1 MMSVRSGIPLLKG
14 KNRSI
19 FIIYLVLLLLAIYSF
34 VPLIILGIN
43 SLKSNEEVASNPFG
57 LPKTAMWSNYLKA
70 WEIGNFSVTLR
81 NSVFLVSISVIG
93 VLAISFLAAYGLSR
107 YTPRG
112 KSFFISYLLI
122 GSSIPAQLYILPL
135 YIALSRLDLLDNLL
149 TLAVVNIAKQA
160 PFGAF
165 LLRAFLLQITSEF
178 EDAARVDGASEFQV
192 LSKVL
197 IPICAPAILTV
208 ALVAGLRVWNEFFFA
223 VTFIQNENIKPISTS
238 IFSFQQKYYTD
249 WGLVNAG
256 SIITIV
262 PIIFLFL
269 LLQRHFIKGL
279 TQGGLKG

>member
-1 MMSVRSGIPLLKG
+1 
-14 KNRSI
+14 
-19 FIIYLVLLLLAIYSF
+19 
-34 VPLIILGIN
+34 
-43 SLKSNEEVASNPFG
+43 
-57 LPKTAMWSNYLKA
+57 MWSNYLKA

>member
-1 MMSVRSGIPLLKG
+1 MMNVLSGIPLLKAR
-14 KNRSI
+14 NRSA
-19 FIIYLVLLLLAIYSF
+19 FIIYLVLFLLAIYSL

-57 LPKTAMWSNYLKA
+57 LPKTFMWSNYLKA
-70 WEIGNFSVTLR
+70 WEIGNFSVTMR
-81 NSVFLVSISVIG
+81 NSIFLVSISVIG
-93 VLAISFLAAYGLSR
+93 VLAISFLAAYGLAR

-112 KSFFISYLLI
+112 KSFFISYLLV

-135 YIALSRLDLLDNLL
+135 YIALSRSHLLDSLL

-208 ALVAGLRVWNEFFFA
+208 ALVAGLRIWNEFFFA

-238 IFSFQQKYYTD
+238 IFSFQQKYYTE